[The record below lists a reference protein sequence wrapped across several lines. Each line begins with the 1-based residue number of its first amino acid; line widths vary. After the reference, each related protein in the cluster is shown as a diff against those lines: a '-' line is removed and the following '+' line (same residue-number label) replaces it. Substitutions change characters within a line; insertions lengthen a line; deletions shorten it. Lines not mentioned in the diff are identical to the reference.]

1 VTATLSETRAAIL
14 ARLVSKAP
22 GQKLGRTQVMKLFY
36 FLQELHGLPLGYD
49 FRMFAYGPFD
59 SEVLSDLAT
68 ATNVNTVREETVIH
82 SRGYGYAI
90 TPGPHAERLDRGLEA
105 RDLATAAV
113 VDAVLEEFRGLGAG
127 ELELRSTIF
136 FVDRELRGE
145 GSTTTALDLAKRVRR
160 IKPYCSVKTI
170 LSRVEEMERN
180 GWLTSI
186 TEDDGARRMA

>member
-1 VTATLSETRAAIL
+1 MTATLSETRAFIL

-68 ATNVNTVREETVIH
+68 ATNVNMVREETVIH

-90 TPGPHAERLDRGLEA
+90 TPVPHAERLDRGLEA
-105 RDLATAAV
+105 RDPATAAA
-113 VDAVLEEFRGLGAG
+113 VDAVLDEFRGLGAG

-136 FVDRELRGE
+136 FVDRELCGE
-145 GSTTTALDLAKRVRR
+145 GSTTTAPDLTERVRQ
-160 IKPYCSVKTI
+160 IKPYFSAETI
-170 LSRVEEMERN
+170 MSRVEEMEGK
-180 GWLTSI
+180 GWLKSI
-186 TEDDGARRMA
+186 AAEAGA